1 MAQPSINP
9 KLAAGLLFAG
19 AACCSFLPLTGFL
32 VVAGAGLLYLD
43 AAR

>member
-1 MAQPSINP
+1 MAHPSINP

-32 VVAGAGLLYLD
+32 LLPGTGVLYLD
-43 AAR
+43 ASR

>member
-1 MAQPSINP
+1 MAHPSINP

-19 AACCSFLPLTGFL
+19 AACCTFLPLTGFL
-32 VVAGAGLLYLD
+32 VLAGAGALYLD

>member
-1 MAQPSINP
+1 MAHPSINP

-19 AACCSFLPLTGFL
+19 AACCSFLPLTALL
-32 VVAGAGLLYLD
+32 VVAGGGVLYLD

>member
-1 MAQPSINP
+1 MTNTSLNP

-19 AACCSFLPLTGFL
+19 AACCTFLPLTALL
-32 VVAGAGLLYLD
+32 VFAGGGALYLD